1 MKIGVIGKGGVGKTT
16 IAAIVARTLAARGL
30 TVVALDCDA
39 NPNLGLAL
47 GLPAEETDRLAG
59 IRQALDE
66 GDEEHAPSV
75 SEMLDRFGAWTPGE
89 CGSRSS
95 TRSRSPTPA
104 EADAASHL
112 SSCSG
117 RLRSRVGWSSRT
129 SRRGSAPCRA

>member
-16 IAAIVARTLAARGL
+16 IAAIVARTLAARGH

-47 GLPAEETDRLAG
+47 GLTAEETDRLAG

-75 SEMLDRFGAWTPGE
+75 SEMLDRFGAWAPG
-89 CGSRSS
+89 GV
-95 TRSRSPTPA
+95 
-104 EADAASHL
+104 
-112 SSCSG
+112 
-117 RLRSRVGWSSRT
+117 RLAVVSKIEKPNPG
-129 SRRGSAPCRA
+129 